1 MYRSSL
7 LLASVFILFST
18 ITQGENRTAL
28 FAGGCFWCMESPFDK
43 LAGVIETT
51 SGYAGGSLEY
61 PTYKEV
67 STGETTH
74 LEVVQVTYDPEKS
87 SFKKLLEVFWVNI
100 DPSDSLGQF
109 CDRGSSYLTAIF
121 YGSKNEEKLAQYSK
135 NYVARILK
143 QPIAT
148 KLVKLTK
155 FWPAET
161 YHQDYYKKNP
171 KRYRFYRKK
180 CGRDRRLK
188 ELWAS
193 KPLVIDI

>member
-1 MYRSSL
+1 
-7 LLASVFILFST
+7 
-18 ITQGENRTAL
+18 
-28 FAGGCFWCMESPFDK
+28 MESPFDK
-43 LAGVIETT
+43 LEGVIDTAT
-51 SGYAGGSLEY
+51 GYAGGSLEY

-74 LEVVQVTYDPEKS
+74 LEVVQVTYDPEKA

-100 DPSDSLGQF
+100 DPLDSLGQF
-109 CDRGSSYLTAIF
+109 CDRGSPYLTAIF
-121 YGSKNEEKLAQYSK
+121 YGSIKEEKLAQDSK
-135 NYVARILK
+135 SYVARILK

-155 FWPAET
+155 FWPAEI

-171 KRYRFYRKK
+171 KQYKFYRGK

-188 ELWAS
+188 ELWAN
-193 KPLVIDI
+193 KTLLLDI

>member
-1 MYRSSL
+1 
-7 LLASVFILFST
+7 
-18 ITQGENRTAL
+18 
-28 FAGGCFWCMESPFDK
+28 MESPFDK

-135 NYVARILK
+135 NYVARI
-143 QPIAT
+143 I
-148 KLVKLTK
+148 
-155 FWPAET
+155 
-161 YHQDYYKKNP
+161 
-171 KRYRFYRKK
+171 KR
-180 CGRDRRLK
+180 
-188 ELWAS
+188 
-193 KPLVIDI
+193 

>member
-1 MYRSSL
+1 MEGK
-7 LLASVFILFST
+7 LATF
-18 ITQGENRTAL
+18 G
-28 FAGGCFWCMESPFDK
+28 GGCFWCMESPFDK

-109 CDRGSSYLTAIF
+109 CDRGSPYLTAIF

-135 NYVARILK
+135 NYVARI
-143 QPIAT
+143 
-148 KLVKLTK
+148 
-155 FWPAET
+155 FM
-161 YHQDYYKKNP
+161 
-171 KRYRFYRKK
+171 
-180 CGRDRRLK
+180 
-188 ELWAS
+188 
-193 KPLVIDI
+193 